1 MDYCSPCLPGS
12 NLFPPGAF
20 AGQTAER
27 SGSRLYFLLYLYRTQ
42 NAEKRQEKIMVKFI

>member
-1 MDYCSPCLPGS
+1 MDDGGPCLSGAV
-12 NLFPPGAF
+12 LFTLWAF

-27 SGSRLYFLLYLYRTQ
+27 GGSRLYFLLYLYRTQ